1 MALVERAKNII
12 LTPKTEWPVIAAETT
27 PAGQLI
33 AGYVL
38 PLAAVAAIAGF
49 IGMSLLGAGLG
60 MLGVHIPLVWGLVS
74 AIYHLVMAVV
84 MVYVMAFIID
94 ALAPSFGGQK
104 NFAQA
109 LKVAVYTYT
118 PIWVT
123 SIVTIIP
130 FLGILVLL
138 AAIYAIYLLYL
149 GLQLVTMAPKEKA
162 AGYTAVVVII
172 GIVIAV
178 VINAIGGVFMGLGM
192 GAGAGI
198 MRMGAGSSPS
208 VTYEPNSR
216 MAKLQEFSKKMEE
229 ANQRMEA
236 AQKSGDS
243 GKQAEAALS
252 ALGTAMSG
260 GSGVEPVQL
269 DQLKPFVPDTFAGL
283 PRTNLST
290 DRSGVK
296 GFMVAKAE
304 ATYSDKAGKSV
315 NLEVTDTGGA
325 AGLVGLASW
334 MGVQGEHED
343 NYRKS
348 VTRQEGDNLVHEE
361 VQKQG
366 GGAEYTVVVGR
377 RFIVS
382 AHGHGVD
389 IDALKSGVASVD
401 LGKLAS
407 LK

>member
-12 LTPKTEWPVIAAETT
+12 LTPKTEWPVIAGETT
-27 PAGQLI
+27 PPGQII

-38 PLAAVAAIAGF
+38 PLAAIAAIAGF
-49 IGMSLLGAGLG
+49 IGTSLLGAGLG
-60 MLGVHIPLVWGLVS
+60 MLGVHIPLLWGLVA

-104 NFAQA
+104 NFGQA

-118 PIWVT
+118 PVWVM

-149 GLQLVTMAPKEKA
+149 GLQMVTMAPKEKA

-178 VINAIGGVFMGLGM
+178 VINAIGGVFMGFGM
-192 GAGAGI
+192 GAGAG
-198 MRMGAGSSPS
+198 MFRTGAVTGPGM
-208 VTYEPNSR
+208 TYEPNSR

-296 GFMVAKAE
+296 GFMVAKAD
-304 ATYSDKAGKSV
+304 ATYSDNAGKSV
-315 NLEVTDTGGA
+315 RLEVTDTGGA

-377 RFIVS
+377 RFILS

-389 IDALKSGVASVD
+389 LGALKSGVASVD